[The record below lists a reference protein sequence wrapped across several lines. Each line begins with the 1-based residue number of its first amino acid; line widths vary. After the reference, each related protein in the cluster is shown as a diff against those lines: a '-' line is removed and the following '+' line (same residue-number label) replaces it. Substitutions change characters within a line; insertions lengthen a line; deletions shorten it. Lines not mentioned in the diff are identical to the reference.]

1 MSNSNA
7 EKIKKPIL
15 DLTEAGSATKRNDQ
29 QILQLAASGRLRAY
43 IKMPSGAIVFS
54 VDSRE
59 LNPEKDSRHLFHVG
73 RLPMPPEEVKRRSI
87 LLEVDSKTSETILT
101 IGFAEQREFRFAL
114 TTGDNASLQR
124 INAPVPANNRQD
136 EFSMHRSTPFDHVHR
151 RFVAYSLV
159 DIDEIRRTDN
169 WQRAQW
175 LEIIPTNLWFAR
187 SDIEKLALDSQPIAE
202 SFVKS
207 IPLNIAE
214 HTSQKVIDLRA
225 FAIELLW
232 ENATAGTP
240 LPTQQEIARI
250 LVERYKFSGKQAKS
264 SAYVIGHAS
273 VIFHDGIK
281 PEIRAKHLRG
291 LLECSDH
298 WEKAL
303 RDNRNHPRNEDMISD
318 LVKKHG
324 FPQHI
329 AEGIVSVINPVGNKG
344 GRPRKLA

>member
-15 DLTEAGSATKRNDQ
+15 DLTEAESATKRNEQ
-29 QILQLAASGRLRAY
+29 QILQLAANGQLRAY
-43 IKMPSGAIVFS
+43 IKTPSDTLVFS
-54 VDSRE
+54 IDSHE
-59 LNPEKDSRHLFHVG
+59 LSPENSPRTFLG
-73 RLPMPPEEVKRRSI
+73 RLPMPPEEVKTRPI
-87 LLEVDSKTSETILT
+87 LLEVDPETSKTALA

-114 TTGDNASLQR
+114 TTDNNASLHR
-124 INAPVPANNRQD
+124 TNAPVPINNRQD
-136 EFSMHRSTPFDHVHR
+136 EFSMYRSTPFDHVRR

-159 DIDEIRRTDN
+159 DINEIRKTDN

-175 LEIIPTNLWFAR
+175 LEITPANIWFTR
-187 SDIEKLALDSQPIAE
+187 SDIEKLILDSQPIAE

-214 HTSQKVIDLRA
+214 HTAQKVIGLRA
-225 FAIELLW
+225 LAIELLW

-240 LPTQQEIARI
+240 LPTQQEIAQMLI
-250 LVERYKFSGKQAKS
+250 ERYKFSGKQAKS

-329 AEGIVSVINPVGNKG
+329 AEGIISVINPVGNKG